1 MNPFLACFIMVFVS
15 IALAYGFWARE
26 KRRAAGRAREYRA
39 AQARCKRK
47 REKEAQMAASA
58 PPSYET
64 QFEDP
69 CR

>member
-1 MNPFLACFIMVFVS
+1 MKLFLAILLLALVFL
-15 IALAYGFWARE
+15 ALAYGFWARE

-39 AQARCKRK
+39 AQARCKRQ
-47 REKEAQMAASA
+47 REQEAKMAASA